1 MISTEKGDGSD
12 LSNFDYLLKTDYNRW
27 HNGKERVRR
36 NMRNAVSGNVLKI
49 VLEGKLDSANA
60 ASAEEE
66 MTRIISKNMDKH
78 ELLLDAKELTY
89 LSSAGLR
96 IFLKIRKRTNMEI
109 SIINVSDTV
118 FDILSV
124 AGFEDMFE
132 ISRKMRTLTLSSR
145 DILNRSINGVIYR
158 LQDDNMVKV
167 FNKGVRIKDIKKERD
182 AGHAAMVCGVPTAIP
197 FDVVMVGDCYGIV
210 YEAVGAVTLAQAIQK
225 NPEKTE
231 IYAKSFA
238 EFLKEAHSV
247 RISSGQFPDIKERYR
262 GWLRA
267 AEGWISR
274 EEKKNMLDL
283 IENTPDGDCFVHGNI
298 NPGSVVI
305 HDGEMFFMDMAG
317 SSYGNCLFDLQGLYS
332 SLVVMEKVTHMYCSS
347 RFKIS
352 GDLCRKLWDSFFP
365 VYLGSDDAKEI
376 HKMEFLLSKYCVL
389 NQRLLSVL
397 EG

>member
-1 MISTEKGDGSD
+1 
-12 LSNFDYLLKTDYNRW
+12 
-27 HNGKERVRR
+27 
-36 NMRNAVSGNVLKI
+36 MRNTASGSVLKI
-49 VLEGKLDSANA
+49 ILEGKLDSGNA
-60 ASAEEE
+60 ASTEEE
-66 MTRIISKNMDKH
+66 MTRIISKNTDKE
-78 ELLLDAKELTY
+78 ELLIDAKELTY

-96 IFLKIRKRTNMEI
+96 VFLRIRKRTNMEI
-109 SIINVSDTV
+109 SIINVSDAV
-118 FDILSV
+118 FGILSM

-167 FNKGVRIKDIKKERD
+167 FNKGVRIKDVKKERD